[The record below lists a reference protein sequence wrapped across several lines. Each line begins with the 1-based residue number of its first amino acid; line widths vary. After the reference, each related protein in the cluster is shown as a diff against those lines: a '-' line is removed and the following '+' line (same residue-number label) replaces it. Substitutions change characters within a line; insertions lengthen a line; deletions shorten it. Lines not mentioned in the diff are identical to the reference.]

1 MPRFIQ
7 TLAVYDETTLCLAQ
21 RAYNDFC
28 RAAAILARRP
38 GRRLATS
45 FLITNIPARRAEDNR
60 AVPVVEDAENGSVND
75 DCYPGS
81 ERSRNLF
88 DDAPGSGDMFRY

>member
-7 TLAVYDETTLCLAQ
+7 TLAVNDKATLCLAQ

-38 GRRLATS
+38 GRRLAKS
-45 FLITNIPARRAEDNR
+45 FLVTNVPARRAEDNR
-60 AVPVVEDAENGSVND
+60 AVPVVEDAENGTGND

-81 ERSRNLF
+81 EWSRNLF
-88 DDAPGSGDMFRY
+88 NDAPDSGDMFRY

>member
-1 MPRFIQ
+1 MPHFIQ
-7 TLAVYDETTLCLAQ
+7 MLAVCDNATFCLVQ
-21 RAYNDFC
+21 RAYNDF
-28 RAAAILARRP
+28 RRDAAILARRP
-38 GRRLATS
+38 GRRFATS

-60 AVPVVEDAENGSVND
+60 AVPVVEDAENGSGND

-88 DDAPGSGDMFRY
+88 NDAPGSGDMFRY

>member
-7 TLAVYDETTLCLAQ
+7 THAVYDKATACLAQ

-28 RAAAILARRP
+28 RDAAILARRP

-60 AVPVVEDAENGSVND
+60 AVPVVGDAENGTGND

-81 ERSRNLF
+81 EWSRNLF
-88 DDAPGSGDMFRY
+88 NDAPDSGDMFRY